1 MTFIV
6 GLTGGIGSGK
16 SKASEFFASHNVDII
31 DTDQV
36 SHTVTQPQGVAIQP
50 IKEAFGDIYITAE
63 GALDRAKM
71 RERVFSDDES
81 RKKLEAILHPLIQ
94 QEVSHQIKLTQSP
107 YAIIVVPLLVE
118 TGSYRDKIQRILVID
133 CDEAQQ
139 ISRTMTRSKLD
150 EQTVRDI
157 MAIQAFR
164 QERLTHADDVISNNQ
179 DLTYL
184 QKQVDDLH
192 KKYLVLASAP
202 LK

>member
-16 SKASEFFASHNVDII
+16 SKASEFFASHNIDII

-50 IKEAFGDIYITAE
+50 IKEAFGDVYITAE

-139 ISRTMTRSKLD
+139 ISRTMIRSKLD

-164 QERLTHADDVISNNQ
+164 QERLTHADDVITNNQ
-179 DLTYL
+179 DLTFL

-192 KKYLVLASAP
+192 KKYLALASEP

>member
-16 SKASEFFASHNVDII
+16 SRASELFASHNIDII

-36 SHTVTQPQGVAIQP
+36 SHAVTQPKGVAIQP
-50 IKEAFGDIYITAE
+50 IKEAFGDVYITAE

-71 RERVFSDDES
+71 RERVFSDDKS
-81 RKKLEAILHPLIQ
+81 RKTLEAILHPLIQ
-94 QEVSHQIKLTQSP
+94 QEVAHQIELTQSP

-118 TGSYRDKIQRILVID
+118 TGSYRDKVQRILVID
-133 CDEAQQ
+133 CDETQQ
-139 ISRTMTRSKLD
+139 ISRTMSRSKLD

-164 QERLTHADDVISNNQ
+164 QERLTHADDVITNNQ
-179 DLTYL
+179 DLTFL

-192 KKYLVLASAP
+192 KKYLTLAGET

>member
-16 SKASEFFASHNVDII
+16 SKASEFFASHNIDII

-36 SHTVTQPQGVAIQP
+36 SHAVTQPQGVAIQP
-50 IKEAFGDIYITAE
+50 IKEAFGDVYITAE

-139 ISRTMTRSKLD
+139 ISRTMIRSKLD

>member
-16 SKASEFFASHNVDII
+16 SKASEFFASHNIDII

-50 IKEAFGDIYITAE
+50 IKEAFGDVYITAE